1 MPRRL
6 ISSTRSEIRTMT
18 AKQVKD
24 SIRACEGRVI
34 LSQNY
39 VGHSPL
45 LEGTTN
51 AELAESMGAD
61 MVFFNGYPM
70 DETIEIPAFQ
80 VDVYKD
86 GQYVHESYRLKEM
99 KTLTKG
105 PLGVYLECGVGD
117 DPSASTSTQAGTSLI
132 RRERV
137 ASDENLKKLIDE
149 DVDFVVLA
157 GNPGT
162 GTSMETIIDAT
173 KRAKA
178 ILGDQVM
185 IWAGKWEDGVKE
197 KVLGDPLRKDSK
209 EVIAKLIDAGADV
222 ICLPMP
228 GSRTGVTVEN
238 MRELVTFVHEYG
250 DKSTLAMSFLDGSVE
265 GSDEGTVRLCG
276 LMSKQTGADIHAI
289 GDASC
294 SGMSTPEDI
303 YQLAMTI
310 KGRRLTWLKTAAG
323 FR

>member
-1 MPRRL
+1 MVRRL

-18 AKQVKD
+18 ARQLKD
-24 SIRACEGRVI
+24 SIRASEGRVI

-39 VGHSPL
+39 IGHPPL

-51 AELAESMGAD
+51 PELAESMGAD
-61 MVFFNGYPM
+61 MIFFNGYPM
-70 DETIEIPAFQ
+70 DESIKIPAFE
-80 VDVYKD
+80 VDVYED
-86 GQYVHESYRLKEM
+86 GQYVKKSYRLKEM
-99 KTLTKG
+99 KSLTKG

-117 DPSASTSTQAGTSLI
+117 DPTTSTSTSAGTSLV
-132 RRERV
+132 RKERV

-149 DVDFVVLA
+149 EVDFVVLA

-162 GTSMETIIDAT
+162 GTSMDTIIDAT
-173 KRAKA
+173 RRAKK
-178 ILGDQVM
+178 ILGDKVM

-228 GSRTGVTVEN
+228 GSRTGITVECI
-238 MRELVTFVHEYG
+238 RDLVTFVHEYG
-250 DKSTLAMSFLDGSVE
+250 DGSTLAMSFLDGSVE
-265 GSDEGTVRLCG
+265 GSDEGTVRICG
-276 LMSKQTGADIHAI
+276 IMSKQTGADIHAI

-323 FR
+323 HR